1 MYQPSRIEPSPSTLL
16 EKIMKQPEPS
26 FMALIKVLSELQ
38 LRMVWED
45 GTVLSKMLSG
55 SLSSHQA
62 YR

>member
-1 MYQPSRIEPSPSTLL
+1 
-16 EKIMKQPEPS
+16 
-26 FMALIKVLSELQ
+26 MALIKVLSELQ